1 MPNLEYPHLGHASAP
16 STDLAALDPE
26 AELFAAAL
34 ADLQAL
40 HRSHALV
47 HALTVGKTLLQ
58 RFFSGSSHAYQDY
71 AANKQHSFARF
82 ASLHQAE
89 LADMGHSADY
99 LRRCIRA
106 HIVVLTLPPPVQDK
120 LLFGQLVALS
130 ECADPTARARLALTA
145 VAEGW
150 HMDDLNHAVARVKA
164 GTWYDTEPLQP
175 GVQPPPEPA
184 QPPQEPGEADE
195 LARLPPARLVTRGEK
210 VALTLRNWSAA
221 MLKVDAKQLDASQ
234 KKRALEAV
242 AAAERELAAV
252 KKALKG

>member
-1 MPNLEYPHLGHASAP
+1 
-16 STDLAALDPE
+16 
-26 AELFAAAL
+26 
-34 ADLQAL
+34 
-40 HRSHALV
+40 
-47 HALTVGKTLLQ
+47 
-58 RFFSGSSHAYQDY
+58 
-71 AANKQHSFARF
+71 
-82 ASLHQAE
+82 
-89 LADMGHSADY
+89 MGHSADY

-130 ECADPTARARLALTA
+130 ECPDPTARARLALTA

-150 HMDDLNHAVARVKA
+150 HMGDLSHAVARVKA

-184 QPPQEPGEADE
+184 SPPLQPGEAGV

-210 VALTLRNWSAA
+210 VALSLRNWSAA
-221 MLKVDAKQLDASQ
+221 MLKVDAGQLDAGQ

-242 AAAERELAAV
+242 VAAERELAAV

>member
-1 MPNLEYPHLGHASAP
+1 MPNADHPHLGNPFVAP
-16 STDLAALDPE
+16 TDLAALDPE
-26 AELFAAAL
+26 AEQFAAAL

-58 RFFSGSSHAYQDY
+58 RFFSGSSHGYQDH
-71 AANKQHSFARF
+71 AGNKQHSFNRF
-82 ASLHQAE
+82 AAVHQAE

-130 ECADPTARARLALTA
+130 ECPDPTARARLALTA

-150 HMDDLNHAVARVKA
+150 HMGDLSHAVARVKA

-184 QPPQEPGEADE
+184 PPPLQPGEAGV

-210 VALTLRNWSAA
+210 VALSLRNWSAA
-221 MLKVDAKQLDASQ
+221 MLKVDAGQLDAGQ

-242 AAAERELAAV
+242 VAAERELAAV